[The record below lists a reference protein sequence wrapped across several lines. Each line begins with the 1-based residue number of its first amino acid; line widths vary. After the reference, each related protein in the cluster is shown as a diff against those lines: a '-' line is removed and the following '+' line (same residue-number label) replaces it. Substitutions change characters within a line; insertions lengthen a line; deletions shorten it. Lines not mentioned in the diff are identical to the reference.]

1 MTTCQVDFIKL
12 PRNVGS
18 LPRPKYVLL
27 DMDGVLID
35 SKKGFLKSWSEAC
48 RLTGKD
54 TTTGARAV
62 SLVGTT
68 LNEIQ
73 NVVFGST
80 SASFENAFRAS
91 QKHGPNLD
99 TVIPGAKRLI
109 RTLSQASIPF
119 GLATGRPEWR
129 CEEGLKLLKLGNV
142 RDVFS
147 ADTDP
152 SKPSGEIVRKIA
164 RERGVQTQEIWM
176 IGDSQVDQQTAL
188 AGDCVFVFAEWGFS
202 PYPLAANY
210 SFRNLE
216 DVCQAIRL
224 PS

>member
-1 MTTCQVDFIKL
+1 MDSIKL
-12 PRNVGS
+12 SRNVGS

-35 SKKGFLKSWSEAC
+35 SKRGFLKSWSEAC
-48 RLTGKD
+48 RQTGKD
-54 TTTGARAV
+54 PATGARAA

-68 LNEIQ
+68 LDEIQ
-73 NVVFGST
+73 NVVFGSA
-80 SASFENAFRAS
+80 SASFENAFRDT
-91 QKHGPNLD
+91 QKYGTNLD
-99 TVIPGAKRLI
+99 MVMPGAKRLL

-119 GLATGRPEWR
+119 GLATGRPGWR
-129 CEEGLKLLKLGNV
+129 CEEGLKLLRLGNV

-152 SKPSGEIVRKIA
+152 SKPSGDILRKIA

-188 AGDCVFVFAEWGFS
+188 AGECVFVFAEWGFS

-224 PS
+224 SS